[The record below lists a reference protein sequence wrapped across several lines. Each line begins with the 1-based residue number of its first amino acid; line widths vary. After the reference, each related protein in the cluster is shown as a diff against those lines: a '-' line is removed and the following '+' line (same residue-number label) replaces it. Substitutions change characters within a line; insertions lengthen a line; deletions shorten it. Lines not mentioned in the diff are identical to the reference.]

1 MPPNVPHRKA
11 GTLGMTGAIRIP
23 PTIHRRLSSLRM
35 QLGIPLERSP
45 HERRVAAVPASVKA
59 FTGWGWNVH
68 VESGAGTAAGF
79 TDDAYAEAGA
89 TIVTDAAEAHDADLV
104 LRVEPPT
111 LDEVALIPSGAV
123 LAGFLDPYVA
133 TDLVQALA
141 DRGITALAVEAVPR
155 TTLAQAMDALS
166 SQANIAGYAAV
177 LLAVDQS
184 PKFPS
189 MLVTAAGTIPPAR
202 ALVLGVG
209 VAGLQ
214 AIATFRRLGAIVH
227 AYDIRPETREQVESL
242 GAKFVEA
249 PTQEMDEGGYA
260 KEVDADTAA
269 AQQAVLTDYVAK
281 ADLIVTTAQIPGRPA
296 PRLINAD
303 AVAAMHPGSVI
314 VDMAASSGGNV
325 EGARANETVDLGGVL
340 ILGPI
345 DLPSRVATDASRMYA
360 RNLQELVGR
369 WRTDDGF
376 AVDLEDEVAGP
387 ATITSGGRI
396 INPRT
401 RSAMGLGEEAT

>member
-1 MPPNVPHRKA
+1 
-11 GTLGMTGAIRIP
+11 
-23 PTIHRRLSSLRM
+23 M
-35 QLGIPLERSP
+35 QLGIPLERAP

-59 FTGWGWNVH
+59 FTSWGWNVR

-79 TDDAYAEAGA
+79 TDDAYVEAGA
-89 TIVTDAAEAHDADLV
+89 TIVTDAAAAHDADLV

-111 LDEVALIPSGAV
+111 LNEVALLPNGAV

-269 AQQAVLTDYVAK
+269 AQQAILADYVAK

-303 AVAAMHPGSVI
+303 AVALMRPGSVI

-325 EGARANETVDLGGVL
+325 EGARPNETVDLEGVL